1 MVHLHC
7 CHPSCWCSINFSLQ
21 LPSFFL
27 FCTYCLGER
36 RKKEEKKFGNFSA
49 SAAHQHSFIH
59 TRRAACQHSTGT
71 GGRAGSRRI
80 SGTSTASPRSTTRRK
95 AGKVCT
101 VLLLLCCYSIIHN
114 SSIPTHN
121 ILPEGTWK
129 YCCLLLMMKNGPFF
143 ILFIQ
148 YFLKIGT

>member
-49 SAAHQHSFIH
+49 SAAHQHSFIY

-71 GGRAGSRRI
+71 GGRAGSRHI

-95 AGKVCT
+95 AGKVCNCAASS
-101 VLLLLCCYSIIHN
+101 LLLHLQYHPEFIH
-114 SSIPTHN
+114 THTY
-121 ILPEGTWK
+121 LHG
-129 YCCLLLMMKNGPFF
+129 YGL
-143 ILFIQ
+143 Q
-148 YFLKIGT
+148 AVFLS